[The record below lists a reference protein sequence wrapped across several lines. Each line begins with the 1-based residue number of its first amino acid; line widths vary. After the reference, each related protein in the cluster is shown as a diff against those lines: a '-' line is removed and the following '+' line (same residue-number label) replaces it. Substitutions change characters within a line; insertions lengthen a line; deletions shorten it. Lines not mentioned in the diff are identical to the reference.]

1 MSQRGFVDVMK
12 EALAEMAPGL
22 KGAVAE
28 MGAELGRLGNHGRT
42 ELAAALFGGNG
53 GFVMYGPLQNTPT
66 PEVGKGSP
74 EHEVQKAEP
83 HHGQERERGGIEM

>member
-1 MSQRGFVDVMK
+1 MSQRGFGDVMK
-12 EALAEMAPGL
+12 EALAEMAPSL

-28 MGAELGRLGNHGRT
+28 IGAELNRLGNHGST

-53 GFVMYGPLQNTPT
+53 GFVMYGQNTPT
-66 PEVGKGSP
+66 PEVGKGNE

-83 HHGQERERGGIEM
+83 QHGQEQERGGIEM

>member
-1 MSQRGFVDVMK
+1 MSQRGFMDVVK
-12 EALAEMAPGL
+12 EKLAEMAPSL

-28 MGAELGRLGNHGRT
+28 VEAELGRLGNHGRT

-53 GFVMYGPLQNTPT
+53 GFVLYGPNQIT

-74 EHEVQKAEP
+74 EQDVQKAEP
-83 HHGQERERGGIEM
+83 HQEQARGGREM